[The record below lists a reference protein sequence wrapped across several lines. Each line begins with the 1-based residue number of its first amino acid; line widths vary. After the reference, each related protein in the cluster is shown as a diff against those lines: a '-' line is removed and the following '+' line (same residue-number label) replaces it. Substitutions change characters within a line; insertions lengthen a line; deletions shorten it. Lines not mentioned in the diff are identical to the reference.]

1 LGNKPAQCRM
11 KLAYLS
17 LILYPVF
24 FANAQPVPL
33 AELQHFYKPVTE
45 PIFKAD
51 SSLQFLDPI
60 KQQMVRWQKA
70 DVFNPAAVVKDGKV
84 YVFTRSED
92 NPAAALG
99 GRTSRI
105 GLAVS
110 DDGIHFKTFPKPV
123 LYPTIDSFQQYD
135 YPGGC
140 EDPRVVETE
149 DGNYIMA
156 YTSWNYKVP
165 RLSMAVSSDLLRWQ
179 KTGPA
184 FLKAY
189 NGKFAD
195 MASKSAS
202 ILTAMKNGRPIAIK
216 KEGKYWMYWGELF
229 VNLAWSENGADWF
242 PLLDDKGELKQV
254 MKTRTGKFDS
264 DLVECG
270 PPALLT
276 DKGFM
281 LMYNGKNAG
290 DDRAA
295 ENLPKNTY
303 TVGYVIFDANDLQ
316 TIVERVNQPF
326 LRPDL
331 PHEVTGQYKAGT
343 CFAEGLV
350 WFKEKWWLYYGTAD
364 SFIGVAVSGKK

>member
-1 LGNKPAQCRM
+1 M
-11 KLAYLS
+11 KRLLFLLAAS
-17 LILYPVF
+17 VC
-24 FANAQPVPL
+24 FACTAQPVPL
-33 AELQHFYKPVTE
+33 ASLQHFYKPVNE

-51 SSLQFLDPI
+51 SSLAFFDPI
-60 KQQMVRWQKA
+60 KQQIVRWQKA
-70 DVFNPAAVVKDGKV
+70 DVFNPAAVVRDGKI

-110 DDGIHFKTFPKPV
+110 DDGIHFKNFPKPV
-123 LYPTIDSFQQYD
+123 LYPAIDSFQQYD

-149 DGNYIMA
+149 EGNYIMA

-165 RLSMAVSSDLLRWQ
+165 RLSMAVSNDLLRWQ

-189 NGKFAD
+189 DGKFAD
-195 MASKSAS
+195 IPSKSAS
-202 ILTAMKNGRPIAIK
+202 ILTTMKNGRPIAIK
-216 KEGKYWMYWGELF
+216 KDGKFWMYWGELF
-229 VNLAWSENGADWF
+229 VNIAWSENGADWY
-242 PLLDDKGELKQV
+242 PLLDEKGELKQV
-254 MKTRTGKFDS
+254 MKTRAGMFDS

-281 LMYNGKNAG
+281 LIYNGKNAG

-295 ENLPKNTY
+295 TQLPKNTY
-303 TVGYVIFDANDLQ
+303 TVGYVIFDANDFQ
-316 TIVERVNQPF
+316 TIVERVDQPF

-350 WFKEKWWLYYGTAD
+350 PFNGKWFLYYGTAD
-364 SFIGVAVSGKK
+364 SFIGVAVTK